1 MKHGSRG
8 QGSGQRPAHA
18 CRDDG
23 CLRVCAV
30 AFTVGSSMAR
40 SSFRRIAKGSARN
53 RKNAQARLAYRFNK
67 YTRSSIHS
75 WKIHKPVIAWRCRQ
89 SNRQ

>member
-53 RKNAQARLAYRFNK
+53 RKNAQARLAYSLTNTHALRFTIGK
-67 YTRSSIHS
+67 YT
-75 WKIHKPVIAWRCRQ
+75 
-89 SNRQ
+89 NR